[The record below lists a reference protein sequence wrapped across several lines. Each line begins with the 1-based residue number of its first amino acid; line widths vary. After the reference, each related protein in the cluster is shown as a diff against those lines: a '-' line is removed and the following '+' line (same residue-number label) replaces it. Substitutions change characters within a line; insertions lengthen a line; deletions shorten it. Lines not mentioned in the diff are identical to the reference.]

1 MDWDGVGTFALF
13 ISSGAIGLGI
23 IALRAYKAKLAS
35 KLEWARLERADD
47 APEQGL
53 ERIDDLEEQVQR
65 LTERVDFTEKLLGSG
80 RDGAEH
86 EHQAPTVAKEL

>member
-13 ISSGAIGLGI
+13 ISTGGASLGIGLGI

-47 APEQGL
+47 LPDQALIEIR
-53 ERIDDLEEQVQR
+53 ELEEQVER
-65 LTERVDFTEKLLGSG
+65 LTERVDFTEKLLDSG
-80 RDGAEH
+80 REGSTPDG
-86 EHQAPTVAKEL
+86 